1 MANRSAGRQGD
12 DGGSRTGGSRAD
24 GSRTDAT
31 ELTGVRT
38 TRDSEFL
45 KHRGM
50 VFTIAYDVLGTVS
63 DAEDVVQETYLRWRS
78 VAEQVENPRAYL
90 ARIASHQALNSLRT
104 ASRRREDYPGEWLP
118 EPLPTGAARL
128 PADPEAAALTAS
140 EVSTA
145 MLVLLQTLSGPERA
159 AFILHEVFGFGYPEI
174 AATLEMG
181 EPAVRQTVHRAR
193 TRLRSGTPRTVPD
206 TGEHRAAVER
216 FLAATMTGQIQSLL
230 DVLAPDVV
238 LVSDGG
244 GKVSAALRPVYGPE
258 KVARLMIGLA
268 DKYGAGAV
276 PEFVELNGLP
286 AVAFREEGAVTTV
299 FQLELVDGRVQAVFA
314 MRNPDKLVRLQG

>member
-1 MANRSAGRQGD
+1 MANRSAGGD
-12 DGGSRTGGSRAD
+12 DGGSRTD
-24 GSRTDAT
+24 DPQ
-31 ELTGVRT
+31 LTGVRPG
-38 TRDSEFL
+38 RDTEFL
-45 KHRGM
+45 RHRGM
-50 VFTIAYDVLGTVS
+50 VFTIAYDVLGTVA
-63 DAEDVVQETYLRWRS
+63 DAEDVVQETYLRWRA
-78 VAEQVENPRAYL
+78 VDVPVENPRAYL
-90 ARIASHQALNSLRT
+90 ARTASRQALNSLR
-104 ASRRREDYPGEWLP
+104 AVSRRREDYPGEWLP
-118 EPLPTGAARL
+118 EPLPTGPARL
-128 PADPEAAALTAS
+128 AADPEAAALTAS

-159 AFILHEVFGFGYPEI
+159 AFILHEVFDFGYPEI
-174 AATLEMG
+174 AASLEMG

-193 TRLRSGTPRTVPD
+193 TRLRSGTPRSVPD

-216 FLAATMTGQIQSLL
+216 FLAATMTGQVQSLL

-276 PEFVELNGLP
+276 AEFVELNGLP
-286 AVAFREEGAVTTV
+286 AVAFREDGAVTTV
-299 FQLELVDGRVQAVFA
+299 FQLELADGRVQAVYA
-314 MRNPDKLVRLQG
+314 VRNPDKLVRLQG